1 MRPTL
6 FLFAVAYAVAGLTA
20 CSGTSTPTA
29 PIVRPTATP
38 TPLTTA
44 TPTPAGSATPT
55 PTPAPSATAT
65 ITPTPTPV
73 PTPTPTATAQPQVVH
88 IGFNHLAT
96 ADPTFGNVAYYT
108 TATGASA
115 PAAVIDVASGSSL
128 VFENDASQPNHTA
141 SGLGTTGFPAAFDN
155 TGGTTP
161 TGTAVDGGTT
171 WSTGTLAGGATS
183 AAFTIGPPGNYY
195 FGCFYHYVDAGMR
208 DVIVSH

>member
-1 MRPTL
+1 
-6 FLFAVAYAVAGLTA
+6 
-20 CSGTSTPTA
+20 
-29 PIVRPTATP
+29 
-38 TPLTTA
+38 
-44 TPTPAGSATPT
+44 
-55 PTPAPSATAT
+55 
-65 ITPTPTPV
+65 
-73 PTPTPTATAQPQVVH
+73 VH